1 MLDMKIEID
10 PLMLNRRLAGQFV
23 LGAIASLALPVFSTA
38 EEAKAVEEVYFV
50 PENDYPYFGYEPES
64 HS

>member
-1 MLDMKIEID
+1 MLDMKIEIE

-50 PENDYPYFGYEPES
+50 PENDYPFFSYEPDS
-64 HS
+64 HA

>member
-1 MLDMKIEID
+1 MLDMKTEFESWKID
-10 PLMLNRRLAGQFV
+10 RRSAGQCV
-23 LGAIASLALPVFSTA
+23 LGTILTLALPTFSTA
-38 EEAKAVEEVYFV
+38 EAAKDVEEACFV

>member
-1 MLDMKIEID
+1 MLDMKTEIES
-10 PLMLNRRLAGQFV
+10 LMLNRRSAGQFV
-23 LGAIASLALPVFSTA
+23 LGTIASLALRVLSTA
-38 EEAKAVEEVYFV
+38 EKAKAVEEVTFV

>member
-1 MLDMKIEID
+1 MLDMKTEIE
-10 PLMLNRRLAGQFV
+10 LWMLDRRSAGQCV
-23 LGAIASLALPVFSTA
+23 LSTLLSLALPTLSAA
-38 EEAKAVEEVYFV
+38 EEVKAVEEVCFV

>member
-1 MLDMKIEID
+1 MLDMKTEIES
-10 PLMLNRRLAGQFV
+10 LMLNRRSAGQVV
-23 LGAIASLALPVFSTA
+23 LGTIASLALPALSTG

>member
-1 MLDMKIEID
+1 MLDMKTEIES
-10 PLMLNRRLAGQFV
+10 LMLNRRSVGQFV
-23 LGAIASLALPVFSTA
+23 LGTIASLALPVLSTA
-38 EEAKAVEEVYFV
+38 EEAKAVEEVCFL